1 MKRIRHIASHVK
13 GFFSG
18 PSLGGRIFR
27 YGGNQNIYTQGDPAD
42 TLFFIQEGGVRLTT
56 RTKTQPSAVTAILG
70 VNDFFGELCL
80 AGYPLRMS
88 TAVTLTASSIRTIK
102 KEKMLELIRNNGKAS
117 NSLVAHL
124 LSSVKDYQ
132 DHVADLLT
140 STAEQ
145 RLARVL
151 LRLAHLD
158 EDGPASLEIP
168 NPSHQVLAEMVGTT
182 RPRINFFMNRFRKQ
196 GYVQYDGGLEV
207 HQSLRKI
214 LRKPKN
220 RL

>member
-1 MKRIRHIASHVK
+1 MKRIRHIASHVQ

-18 PSLGGRIFR
+18 ASLGGKIFR
-27 YGGNQNIYTQGDPAD
+27 YGDNHNIYTQGEPAD
-42 TLFFIQEGGVRLTT
+42 TLFYIQEGGVRLTT

-102 KEKMLELIRNNGKAS
+102 KEKMLQLIRKNSKAS

-124 LSSVKDYQ
+124 LSSIKNYK

-140 STAEQ
+140 SSAEQ

-158 EDGPASLEIP
+158 ENGPAVVEIP
-168 NPSHQVLAEMVGTT
+168 ILSHQVLAEMVGTT

-196 GYVQYDGGLEV
+196 GFIDYDGGLEV
-207 HQSLRKI
+207 RQSLRKV
-214 LRKPKN
+214 LR